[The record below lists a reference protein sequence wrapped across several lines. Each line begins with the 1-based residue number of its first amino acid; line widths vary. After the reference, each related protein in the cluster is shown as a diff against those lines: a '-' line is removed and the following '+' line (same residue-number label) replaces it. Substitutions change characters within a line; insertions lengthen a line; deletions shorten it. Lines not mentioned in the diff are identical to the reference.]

1 MNKINSLKSW
11 HGLLLMLMMLVSFT
25 SCTDDEQD
33 SEAPYLEVNPSSL
46 TFENGGTQEL
56 EISTNRDW
64 VAEVEDAEWLSLSKT
79 SGTGSEK
86 IQVSV
91 PEGTNGNTKINITI
105 SNQSGVLKS
114 ATVKV
119 SAGAVVES
127 EVLYNE
133 TVGNETLNTEDWPK
147 VDEYTGWNKTGNG
160 SANVVYDSNNT
171 SVRSSGLANTEAYD
185 GASGPNVVFFSTAPA
200 TFEIQKISLTEG
212 QKNLQLTFGASRSSK
227 NKDSSY
233 DNSFNTDNFK
243 VSISADG
250 TKWRNITYEK
260 NNGDADYPY
269 WIFATANFT
278 LKNSVSELYIKF
290 TANESS
296 VYRLDDITLSTGNG
310 GQEIDLEEGSET
322 PDPEPSEAE
331 AITIA
336 ELIEL
341 MPEPMSTG
349 QVIDDNANRYF
360 EAVVQ
365 ADIENGNY
373 VTNQLQVAEENATTE
388 KNGVTLFGSQ
398 VDPKTLGVKMGDK
411 IKVTLLKGAAK
422 VQNYKG
428 MYEVTGAKDSEWCK
442 VEKIGTANINPIE
455 ITVDKLA
462 DYQAMTV
469 KIKNVSS
476 NSTGTWCTT
485 DKFGT
490 HKFSVLG
497 TNLTVYCQANSVF
510 ANKTFNNAAGDITG
524 VATIY
529 NSNPQIAPRNLS
541 DVSAFSSST
550 DEPQIVSV
558 YPTSIEFTAEG
569 GTQTITVTVAN
580 GEGKT
585 LNCTGLSNILSATVN
600 GTSIEV
606 TASANNTDQDIQQT
620 LTITLEGTSPSID
633 VPITVKGQSTE
644 ETPVEGSELFI
655 SEYIEGKSY
664 EKYIEI
670 YNPTNNDIDLS
681 SYSIALNSNGG
692 SEWKKS
698 TLSGTL
704 NSKSTIVFKNGQ
716 AKLFTGE
723 ANTNNEIVNFS
734 GDDAVGLFKDNTLI
748 DILGIFGQR
757 EEFGKDV
764 ILRRKSNIKSPSSTY
779 NETDWDKTNV
789 TGNIEDVSGLGS
801 HTIN

>member
-11 HGLLLMLMMLVSFT
+11 HGLLLMLMMLLSFT

-46 TFENGGTQEL
+46 TFENGGIQEL

-119 SAGAVVES
+119 TAGAVVES

-133 TVGNETLNTEDWPK
+133 TVGNETLNIEDWPY
-147 VDEYTGWNKTGNG
+147 VDEYTGWNKTGSS
-160 SANVVYDSNNT
+160 SANVVYGSNYT

-212 QKNLQLTFGASRSSK
+212 QKNLQLTFGASRSSR
-227 NKDSSY
+227 NEDNSY

-243 VSISADG
+243 VSVSADG
-250 TKWRNITYEK
+250 TKWSDITYEK

-322 PDPEPSEAE
+322 PDPEPSDAE

-341 MPEPMSTG
+341 MPEPMTTG

-373 VTNQLQVAEENATTE
+373 VTNQLQVAVENATAE

-558 YPTSIEFTAEG
+558 NPTSIEFTAEG

-580 GEGKT
+580 GEGET

-600 GTSIEV
+600 ETSIEV
-606 TASANNTDQDIQQT
+606 TASANNTDQDIKQT
-620 LTITLEGTSPSID
+620 LTITLDGTSSSIN
-633 VPITVKGQSTE
+633 VPITVKCQSTG
-644 ETPVEGSELFI
+644 ETPAEGDGSMENPYSVEEAMKQSNPGTKAYVIGYIVGTANNSMGNIQTSEFTVETNLVI
-655 SEYIEGKSY
+655 AD
-664 EKYIEI
+664 
-670 YNPTNNDIDLS
+670 NPEADVNN
-681 SYSIALNSNGG
+681 
-692 SEWKKS
+692 
-698 TLSGTL
+698 
-704 NSKSTIVFKNGQ
+704 KNIIMPVQLPAGDVR
-716 AKLFTGE
+716 
-723 ANTNNEIVNFS
+723 NNWN
-734 GDDAVGLFKDNTLI
+734 L
-748 DILGIFGQR
+748 
-757 EEFGKDV
+757 
-764 ILRRKSNIKSPSSTY
+764 KSNIGNYKKKVIIHGSLSAYFSQPGIKSVDAIEEV
-779 NETDWDKTNV
+779 NE
-789 TGNIEDVSGLGS
+789 
-801 HTIN
+801 

>member
-133 TVGNETLNTEDWPK
+133 TVGNETLNTEDWPY

-227 NKDSSY
+227 NEGSSY

-250 TKWRNITYEK
+250 TKWRDITYEK

-310 GQEIDLEEGSET
+310 GQEIDLEEGGET
-322 PDPEPSEAE
+322 PDPEPESGTTINKIINLQKSGATKLTEDITFE
-331 AITIA
+331 AIVCGDPKA
-336 ELIEL
+336 
-341 MPEPMSTG
+341 G
-349 QVIDDNANRYF
+349 NASFGTLNIMTP
-360 EAVVQ
+360 
-365 ADIENGNY
+365 D
-373 VTNQLQVAEENATTE
+373 ATTTNE
-388 KNGVTLFGSQ
+388 AIVLYNNSIGDNIKELYS
-398 VDPKTLGVKMGDK
+398 LGDK
-411 IKVTLLKGAAK
+411 IKVSLKASEVEIGEYNGITQITKWGTDDITIINNNNTVTPIVTTIDKLSSFVGMPVTIEDITIESSGTWEAK
-422 VQNYKG
+422 TYQFNNLTIYIHKNASG
-428 MYEVTGAKDSEWCK
+428 I
-442 VEKIGTANINPIE
+442 IGQTYTAN
-455 ITVDKLA
+455 
-462 DYQAMTV
+462 
-469 KIKNVSS
+469 
-476 NSTGTWCTT
+476 TGSIS
-485 DKFGT
+485 GI
-490 HKFSVLG
+490 V
-497 TNLTVYCQANSVF
+497 TVY
-510 ANKTFNNAAGDITG
+510 KNNA
-524 VATIY
+524 
-529 NSNPQIAPRNLS
+529 QIMPRNIEDL
-541 DVSAFSSST
+541 SAFSSST

-558 YPTSIEFTAEG
+558 NPTSIEFPAEG

-600 GTSIEV
+600 ETSIEV
-606 TASANNTDQDIQQT
+606 TASANNTDQDIKQT
-620 LTITLEGTSPSID
+620 LTITLDGTSSSIN

>member
-133 TVGNETLNTEDWPK
+133 TVGNETLNTKDWPY

-212 QKNLQLTFGASRSSK
+212 QKNLQLTFGASRSSI
-227 NKDSSY
+227 NEDSSY

-250 TKWRNITYEK
+250 TKWRDITYEK

-558 YPTSIEFTAEG
+558 NPTSIEFTAEG

-600 GTSIEV
+600 ETSIEV
-606 TASANNTDQDIQQT
+606 TASANNTDQDIKQT
-620 LTITLEGTSPSID
+620 LTITLDGTSSSIN
-633 VPITVKGQSTE
+633 VPITVKGQSTG
-644 ETPVEGSELFI
+644 ETPAEGDGSMENPYSVEEAMKQSNPGTKAYVIGYIVGTANNSMDKIQTSEFTVETNLVI
-655 SEYIEGKSY
+655 AD
-664 EKYIEI
+664 
-670 YNPTNNDIDLS
+670 NPEADVNN
-681 SYSIALNSNGG
+681 
-692 SEWKKS
+692 
-698 TLSGTL
+698 
-704 NSKSTIVFKNGQ
+704 KNIIMPVQLPAGDVR
-716 AKLFTGE
+716 
-723 ANTNNEIVNFS
+723 NNWN
-734 GDDAVGLFKDNTLI
+734 L
-748 DILGIFGQR
+748 
-757 EEFGKDV
+757 
-764 ILRRKSNIKSPSSTY
+764 KSNIGNYKKKVIIHGSLSAYFKQPGIKSVDAIEEV
-779 NETDWDKTNV
+779 NE
-789 TGNIEDVSGLGS
+789 
-801 HTIN
+801 

>member
-127 EVLYNE
+127 EILYNE
-133 TVGNETLNTEDWPK
+133 TVGNETLNTKDWPY

-212 QKNLQLTFGASRSSK
+212 QKNLQLTFGASRSSI
-227 NKDSSY
+227 NEDSSY

-250 TKWRNITYEK
+250 TKWRDITYEK

-558 YPTSIEFTAEG
+558 NPTSIEFTAEG

-600 GTSIEV
+600 ETSIEV
-606 TASANNTDQDIQQT
+606 TASANNTDQDIKQT
-620 LTITLEGTSPSID
+620 LTITLDGTSSSIN
-633 VPITVKGQSTE
+633 VPITVKGQSTG
-644 ETPVEGSELFI
+644 ETPAEGDGSMENPYSVEEAMKQSNPGTKAYVIGYIVGTANNSMDKIQTSEFTVETNLVI
-655 SEYIEGKSY
+655 AD
-664 EKYIEI
+664 
-670 YNPTNNDIDLS
+670 NPEADVNN
-681 SYSIALNSNGG
+681 
-692 SEWKKS
+692 
-698 TLSGTL
+698 
-704 NSKSTIVFKNGQ
+704 KNIIMPVQLPAGDVR
-716 AKLFTGE
+716 
-723 ANTNNEIVNFS
+723 NNWN
-734 GDDAVGLFKDNTLI
+734 L
-748 DILGIFGQR
+748 
-757 EEFGKDV
+757 
-764 ILRRKSNIKSPSSTY
+764 KSNIGNYKKKVIIHGSLSAYFSQPGIKSVDAIEEV
-779 NETDWDKTNV
+779 NE
-789 TGNIEDVSGLGS
+789 
-801 HTIN
+801 

>member
-133 TVGNETLNTEDWPK
+133 TVGNETLNTEDWPY

-250 TKWRNITYEK
+250 TKWRDITYEK

-510 ANKTFNNAAGDITG
+510 ANKTFNNATGDITG

-558 YPTSIEFTAEG
+558 NPTSIEFTAEG

-600 GTSIEV
+600 ETSIEV
-606 TASANNTDQDIQQT
+606 TASANNTDQDIKQT
-620 LTITLEGTSPSID
+620 LTITLDGTSSSIN
-633 VPITVKGQSTE
+633 VPITVKGQSTG
-644 ETPVEGSELFI
+644 ETPAEGDGSMENPYSVEEAMKQSNPGTKAYVIGYIVGTANNSMDKIQTSEFTVETNLVI
-655 SEYIEGKSY
+655 AD
-664 EKYIEI
+664 
-670 YNPTNNDIDLS
+670 NPEADVNN
-681 SYSIALNSNGG
+681 
-692 SEWKKS
+692 
-698 TLSGTL
+698 
-704 NSKSTIVFKNGQ
+704 KNIIMPVQLPAGDVR
-716 AKLFTGE
+716 
-723 ANTNNEIVNFS
+723 NNWN
-734 GDDAVGLFKDNTLI
+734 L
-748 DILGIFGQR
+748 
-757 EEFGKDV
+757 
-764 ILRRKSNIKSPSSTY
+764 KSNIGNYKKKVIIHGSLSAYFKQPGIKSVDAIEEV
-779 NETDWDKTNV
+779 NE
-789 TGNIEDVSGLGS
+789 
-801 HTIN
+801 

>member
-133 TVGNETLNTEDWPK
+133 TVGNETLNTEDWPY

-227 NKDSSY
+227 NEDSSY

-250 TKWRNITYEK
+250 TKWRDITYEK

-322 PDPEPSEAE
+322 PDPEPESGTTINKIINLQKSGATKLTEDITFE
-331 AITIA
+331 AIVCGDPKA
-336 ELIEL
+336 
-341 MPEPMSTG
+341 G
-349 QVIDDNANRYF
+349 NASFGTLNIMTP
-360 EAVVQ
+360 
-365 ADIENGNY
+365 D
-373 VTNQLQVAEENATTE
+373 ATTTNE
-388 KNGVTLFGSQ
+388 AIVLYNNSIGDNIKELYS
-398 VDPKTLGVKMGDK
+398 LGDK
-411 IKVTLLKGAAK
+411 IKVSLKASEVEIGEYNGITQITKWGTDDITIINNNNTVTPIVTTIDKLSSFVGMPVTIEDITIESSGTWEAK
-422 VQNYKG
+422 TYQFNNLTIYIHKNASG
-428 MYEVTGAKDSEWCK
+428 I
-442 VEKIGTANINPIE
+442 IGQTYTAN
-455 ITVDKLA
+455 
-462 DYQAMTV
+462 
-469 KIKNVSS
+469 
-476 NSTGTWCTT
+476 TGSIS
-485 DKFGT
+485 GI
-490 HKFSVLG
+490 V
-497 TNLTVYCQANSVF
+497 TVY
-510 ANKTFNNAAGDITG
+510 KNNA
-524 VATIY
+524 
-529 NSNPQIAPRNLS
+529 QIMPRNIEDL
-541 DVSAFSSST
+541 SAFSSST

-558 YPTSIEFTAEG
+558 NPTSIEFPAEG
-569 GTQTITVTVAN
+569 GTQTITVNVAN

-600 GTSIEV
+600 ETSIEV
-606 TASANNTDQDIQQT
+606 TASANNTDQDIKQT
-620 LTITLEGTSPSID
+620 LTITLDGTSSSIN

>member
-133 TVGNETLNTEDWPK
+133 TVGNETLNTEDWPY

-227 NKDSSY
+227 NEDSSY

-250 TKWRNITYEK
+250 TKWRDITYEK

-349 QVIDDNANRYF
+349 QVIDENANRYF

-476 NSTGTWCTT
+476 NSTGTWCSA

-490 HKFSVLG
+490 HNFSVSG

-510 ANKTFNNAAGDITG
+510 ANKTFNNATGDITG

-529 NSNPQIAPRNLS
+529 NSNSQIAPRNLS

-558 YPTSIEFTAEG
+558 NPTSIEFTAEG

-600 GTSIEV
+600 ETSIEV
-606 TASANNTDQDIQQT
+606 TASANNTDQDIKQT
-620 LTITLEGTSPSID
+620 LTITLDGTSSSIN
-633 VPITVKGQSTE
+633 VPITVKGQSTG
-644 ETPVEGSELFI
+644 ETPAEGDGSMENPYSVEEAMKQSNPGTKAYVIGYIVGTANNSMDKIQTSEFTVETNLVI
-655 SEYIEGKSY
+655 AD
-664 EKYIEI
+664 
-670 YNPTNNDIDLS
+670 NPEADVNN
-681 SYSIALNSNGG
+681 
-692 SEWKKS
+692 
-698 TLSGTL
+698 
-704 NSKSTIVFKNGQ
+704 KNIIMPVQLPAGDVR
-716 AKLFTGE
+716 
-723 ANTNNEIVNFS
+723 NNWN
-734 GDDAVGLFKDNTLI
+734 L
-748 DILGIFGQR
+748 
-757 EEFGKDV
+757 
-764 ILRRKSNIKSPSSTY
+764 KSNIGNYKKKVIIHGSLSAYFKQPGIKSVDAIEEV
-779 NETDWDKTNV
+779 NE
-789 TGNIEDVSGLGS
+789 
-801 HTIN
+801 

>member
-1 MNKINSLKSW
+1 
-11 HGLLLMLMMLVSFT
+11 MLMMLVSFT

-133 TVGNETLNTEDWPK
+133 TVGNETLNPKDWPY

-250 TKWRNITYEK
+250 TKWRDITYEK

-336 ELIEL
+336 EIIEL
-341 MPEPMSTG
+341 MSEEGT
-349 QVIDDNANRYF
+349 VIDASKDRFF
-360 EAVVQ
+360 EAIVQ
-365 ADIENGNY
+365 CDVTGGNY
-373 VTNQLQVAEENATTE
+373 TANNLPVAIEGATAE
-388 KNGVTLFGSQ
+388 KSALTLYGSQ
-398 VDPKTLGVKMGDK
+398 VDPAAKELNKGDK
-411 IKVTLLKGAAK
+411 IKITLKAGLAK
-422 VQNYKG
+422 AQLYSG
-428 MYEVTGAKDSEWCK
+428 LYEVTGGKDE
-442 VEKIGTANINPIE
+442 
-455 ITVDKLA
+455 
-462 DYQAMTV
+462 
-469 KIKNVSS
+469 
-476 NSTGTWCTT
+476 TWCTIEKISENNIITPVEIT
-485 DKFGT
+485 DTDELINYQGMTVTVKNCTPTKSGKWGDGT
-490 HKFSVLG
+490 HTFSA
-497 TNLTVYCQANSVF
+497 NSKDFTVYAKSNCSFADINIDNS
-510 ANKTFNNAAGDITG
+510 KSGSITG
-524 VATIY
+524 VVTLY
-529 NSNPQIAPRNLS
+529 RGTPQIAPR
-541 DVSAFSSST
+541 T
-550 DEPQIVSV
+550 
-558 YPTSIEFTAEG
+558 IE
-569 GTQTITVTVAN
+569 
-580 GEGKT
+580 
-585 LNCTGLSNILSATVN
+585 
-600 GTSIEV
+600 
-606 TASANNTDQDIQQT
+606 DIK
-620 LTITLEGTSPSID
+620 D
-633 VPITVKGQSTE
+633 FSTE
-644 ETPVEGSELFI
+644 EEGGNGDTEPDTDSDYTSMSPFLFGNGSNI
-655 SEYIEGKSY
+655 ASSYEAKINIYDNTYYGIKLGKSSTPKNG
-664 EKYIEI
+664 EFKSGEIEVSGNKTLTFYAVAWKGSTCKLQI
-670 YNPTNNDIDLS
+670 
-681 SYSIALNSNGG
+681 SIENGG
-692 SEWKKS
+692 IIN
-698 TLSGTL
+698 G
-704 NSKSTIVFKNGQ
+704 NSSFDLI
-716 AKLFTGE
+716 
-723 ANTNNEIVNFS
+723 ANDGAT
-734 GDDAVGLFKDNTLI
+734 
-748 DILGIFGQR
+748 
-757 EEFGKDV
+757 
-764 ILRRKSNIKSPSSTY
+764 SNSPY
-779 NETDWDKTNV
+779 
-789 TGNIEDVSGLGS
+789 
-801 HTIN
+801 TINYTEDNKYTVSLEDLTENTTITFKTDDRAVICGIQLK